1 VGGRWQLPSERP
13 EARAVKNSD
22 GFVVNF
28 VLRGDDGR
36 THDHGHVLLIDGV
49 ECASWGHGLKGEVIG
64 NAFWGSE
71 RVVGAVTAMSSDTGH
86 VHLRG
91 CMRDENGA
99 VVGFA

>member
-1 VGGRWQLPSERP
+1 VQ
-13 EARAVKNSD
+13 NSD

-49 ECASWGHGLKGEVIG
+49 ECAAWGHGLKGKVIG
-64 NAFWGSE
+64 DTFWGSGE
-71 RVVGAVTAMSSDTGH
+71 VVGAVEAISGNAGH
-86 VHLRG
+86 VDLRG
-91 CMRDENGA
+91 CVRDENGA